1 MAQQTLT
8 PQARMAANTARETVH
23 EASPGVIWLGRLG
36 FAAKGVVYVLI
47 GVVAARVALGVG
59 GATTDSQGA
68 LQHIVEMPF
77 GNLLLLVI
85 ALGLA
90 GYTLWRIVQ
99 ALLDTEHKG
108 TELKGLW
115 ARGAYLISAVVYGT
129 LTLTAARML
138 MDGAS
143 AGSGEGKAQ
152 DWTARLIEQPF
163 GPWLVAVVGLC
174 LLSSAGFQLIR
185 AATADFRKRLQI
197 GAMSAR
203 EQDFAIA
210 AGRFGHVAR
219 GITFGIMGLFL
230 MLAAFRQEPGE
241 AKGLAG
247 ALNTLAE
254 QPFGPQLLGIVAA
267 GLVLYGLYMF
277 VESRYRRMVLR

>member
-1 MAQQTLT
+1 
-8 PQARMAANTARETVH
+8 MAANTARETVH
-23 EASPGVIWLGRLG
+23 EASPAVIWLGRFG
-36 FAAKGVVYVLI
+36 FAAKGVAYVLI

-59 GATTDSQGA
+59 GAITDSQGV

-77 GNLLLLVI
+77 GNLLLLVLAI
-85 ALGLA
+85 GLA

-115 ARGAYLISAVVYGT
+115 ARGGYLISAGIYAT

-138 MDGAS
+138 VDAGAG

-163 GPWLVAVVGLC
+163 GPWLVALVGLC
-174 LLSSAGFQLIR
+174 LLSSAGFQFFR
-185 AATADFRKRLQI
+185 AATADFRKRLQT
-197 GAMSAR
+197 GAMSAG

-230 MLAAFRQEPGE
+230 MLAAFRHEPGE

-247 ALNTLAE
+247 ALHILTE
-254 QPFGPQLLGIVAA
+254 QPFGPQLLGIVAG

>member
-1 MAQQTLT
+1 
-8 PQARMAANTARETVH
+8 MAANTARDTVH
-23 EASPGVIWLGRLG
+23 EASPGVIWLGRFG

-77 GNLLLLVI
+77 GNLLLLAI
-85 ALGLA
+85 AIGLA

-115 ARGAYLISAVVYGT
+115 ARGAYLISAGVYAT

-138 MDGAS
+138 MEAGAS
-143 AGSGEGKAQ
+143 AGSGDGKAQ
-152 DWTARLIEQPF
+152 DWTARLMEQPF

-174 LLSSAGFQLIR
+174 LLSSAGFQFMR

-197 GAMSAR
+197 GAMSAQ
-203 EQDFAIA
+203 EQDFAIG

-230 MLAAFRQEPGE
+230 LLAALSSGAWRGQGSGWGAQHAGRTAIRAAAVGHRRGGPG
-241 AKGLAG
+241 AVWPVHVCRVSLPPHGA
-247 ALNTLAE
+247 ALNA
-254 QPFGPQLLGIVAA
+254 
-267 GLVLYGLYMF
+267 
-277 VESRYRRMVLR
+277 R

>member
-1 MAQQTLT
+1 
-8 PQARMAANTARETVH
+8 MAANTARETVH
-23 EASPGVIWLGRLG
+23 EASPGVIWLGRFG

-59 GATTDSQGA
+59 GAITDSQGV

-77 GNLLLLVI
+77 GNLLLLVLAI
-85 ALGLA
+85 GLA

-115 ARGAYLISAVVYGT
+115 ARGAYLISAGIYGT

-138 MDGAS
+138 MDAGAG

-163 GPWLVAVVGLC
+163 GPWLVALVGLC
-174 LLSSAGFQLIR
+174 LLSSAGFQFFR
-185 AATADFRKRLQI
+185 AATADFRKRLEI
-197 GAMSAR
+197 GAMSAG

-247 ALNTLAE
+247 ALNILTE
-254 QPFGPQLLGIVAA
+254 QPYGPQLLGIVAA
-267 GLVLYGLYMF
+267 GLALYGLYMF